1 MMRLKS
7 LRAFADEHG
16 LKMTSVAEVVAYR
29 RRHEKLIA
37 LEREIQLP
45 TEAGEFRLRLY
56 SSKTDSSDHLAL
68 VCGEPEEGKLPLVRV
83 HSECMTG
90 DVFHS
95 LRCDCGVQL
104 KTAMQEIQAYG
115 YGAVVYARQEGRG
128 IGLAMKLHAYEL
140 QEQGLDTVEANEKL
154 GFEADLR
161 DYCVAA
167 QILRDLNM
175 DRIKLLTNNPA
186 KVSGLEMYDVEV
198 SERVSLVLPTQ
209 KHNDFYMSTK
219 RDKMGHII

>member
-1 MMRLKS
+1 L
-7 LRAFADEHG
+7 
-16 LKMTSVAEVVAYR
+16 
-29 RRHEKLIA
+29 
-37 LEREIQLP
+37 QL
-45 TEAGEFRLRLY
+45 
-56 SSKTDSSDHLAL
+56 D
-68 VCGEPEEGKLPLVRV
+68 
-83 HSECMTG
+83 
-90 DVFHS
+90 
-95 LRCDCGVQL
+95 
-104 KTAMQEIQAYG
+104 TAMREIQAYG

-167 QILRDLNM
+167 QMLRDLKM
-175 DRIKLLTNNPA
+175 DRVRLLTNNPS

-198 SERVSLVLPTQ
+198 EERVSLVLPASE
-209 KHNDFYMSTK
+209 HNDFYMSTK